1 MPTFGHHQARCL
13 HHNQML
19 QFQPPGFGQR
29 VIETSLGSMVYY
41 TPVAA
46 PWSISDTEDL
56 PSLIFLHNFGGGASA
71 YEWSKVYP
79 AFATNYRVLAPDLIG
94 WGQSA
99 HLVRD
104 YQIADYLMTLAE
116 FIQQTCR
123 APVAVVASSLTGAL
137 IIRLAIQQ
145 PELFQALFLVCPSG
159 FDDFGEGAGR
169 RLPLQ
174 VISTP
179 VLNRL
184 IYALGAEN
192 EVAVRNFLEQFLF
205 AKSERVSQEMVE
217 AHLASAQQPNAE
229 YAALAFL
236 RGDLYFDLGLYIQQ
250 LTVPTVMLW
259 GEQAQ
264 FTSVNLGR
272 RLSQLNPQAIQA
284 FEAIAGVGVLP
295 HLELPEVVIGLLQKY
310 GLTLFPSHV

>member
-1 MPTFGHHQARCL
+1 
-13 HHNQML
+13 ML
-19 QFQPPGFGQR
+19 QFQPPGFGQK
-29 VIETSLGSMVYY
+29 VIQTSLGAIVYY

-46 PWSISDTEDL
+46 PWSVINNDEQ

-79 AFATNYRVLAPDLIG
+79 AFAAYRVLAPDLIG

-99 HLVRD
+99 HPVRD
-104 YQIADYLMTLAE
+104 YQIADYLTIIAQ
-116 FIQQTCR
+116 FIEKTCKP
-123 APVAVVASSLTGAL
+123 PVAVVASSLTAAMT
-137 IIRLAIQQ
+137 IRLAIQQ
-145 PELFQALFLVCPSG
+145 PDLFQALFLVCPSG
-159 FDDFGEGAGR
+159 FDDFGQGAGR

-179 VLNRL
+179 LLDRL

-192 EVAVRNFLEQFLF
+192 ELAVRNFLERFLF
-205 AKSERVSQEMVE
+205 AKPERVSDEMVE
-217 AHLASAQQPNAE
+217 AYLTSAQQPNAE

-236 RGDLYFDLGLYIQQ
+236 RGDLYFDLSLYIQQ
-250 LTVPTVMLW
+250 LTTPTVIFW

-272 RLSQLNPQAIQA
+272 RLAQLNPSAIEG
-284 FEAIAGVGVLP
+284 FEAIASTGVLP
-295 HLELPEVVIGLLQKY
+295 HLELPEVVINLLQRY
-310 GLTLFPSHV
+310 LGLISSEG